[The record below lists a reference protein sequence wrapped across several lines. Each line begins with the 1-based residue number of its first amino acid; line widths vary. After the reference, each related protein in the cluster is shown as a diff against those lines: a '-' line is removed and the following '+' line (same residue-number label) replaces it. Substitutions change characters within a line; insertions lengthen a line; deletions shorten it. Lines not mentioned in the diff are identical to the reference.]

1 MDKKKIIK
9 EILIFLMIVVILIL
23 LENAIRGTAK
33 VTEHVKNSFELKK
46 EQAAYE
52 ASQEYVIDS
61 FIDKSVKEVL
71 DYIKSGDYKTLYSLL
86 DPTYKDFKQIKSEE
100 DLKAQID
107 SYFGNFDTVSLMS
120 YVESFGKYS
129 CSISVSENGS
139 MSVKDIVI
147 SENSDGSYS
156 VMLDNIISL
165 TTSDATSNYVDNNIS
180 FKMLYEGKY
189 SGYKVYSV
197 EVKNVGNKV
206 IEGSF
211 EDTYI
216 YRTDRKM
223 YKSEANDSLN
233 IKLAPAETTR
243 VNFIIKN
250 RESIAYAE
258 DLYIDVALKNNSGS
272 IISGQT
278 IVIQEEYFE

>member
-9 EILIFLMIVVILIL
+9 GILIFLMIIVILIL

-46 EQAAYE
+46 EQAEYE
-52 ASQEYVIDS
+52 TSQEYVTDS

-71 DYIKSGDYKTLYSLL
+71 DYVKNGDYKTLYSLL
-86 DPTYKDFKQIKSEE
+86 EPTYKDFKQIKSEE

-107 SYFGNFDTVSLMS
+107 SYIGSFDTVSLMS

-129 CSISVSENGS
+129 CSISVSKDGS
-139 MSVKDIVI
+139 MSIKDIVI
-147 SENSDGSYS
+147 GENSDGSYS
-156 VMLDNIISL
+156 IIFDNIISL
-165 TTSDATSNYVDNNIS
+165 VTSDSTSNYVDNNIS
-180 FKMLYEGKY
+180 FKMLYEAKY
-189 SGYKVYSV
+189 SGYKIYSV
-197 EVKNVGNKV
+197 EVKNVSNKA

-216 YRTDRKM
+216 CRTDKKI

-233 IKLAPAETTR
+233 IKLAPSETTR

-250 RESIAYAE
+250 RESMAYSE
-258 DLYIDVALKNNSGS
+258 DLYIDVILKNKSGNALS
-272 IISGQT
+272 SQT
-278 IVIQEEYFE
+278 IVIEEEYFE